1 MDQTQDP
8 TNFTRAQ
15 KLYLWL
21 ASTSVA
27 CLLISDVIGIKLFRI
42 PLGFNVMGIDAIVHT
57 CGMLAFPVT
66 FVIMDIVNEF
76 FGRKAARRIAILSFS
91 MALLA
96 FFFMNIAI
104 AMPYLDAPFN
114 ISKEHFEAVFGS
126 ARVMYIASLSAYLIG
141 TFCDISIFG
150 LLKRLTG
157 GKLIWLRATGST
169 VVSQMI
175 DSLVVTY
182 LAFSLG
188 RTLFPAPDAAP
199 MPIAE
204 VLKTAATGYTLK
216 FIIALSLTPV
226 IYLCHGIVK
235 RAFHLE
241 PVPASE
247 K

>member
-1 MDQTQDP
+1 MEQTPDP
-8 TNFTRAQ
+8 TNLTRAQ

-21 ASTSVA
+21 ASISVA

-42 PLGFNVMGIDAIVHT
+42 PLGFSVMGVDAVVHT

-66 FVIMDIVNEF
+66 FVITDIANEF

-96 FFFMNIAI
+96 FAFINIAL

-114 ISKEHFEAVFGS
+114 ISKDHFESVFSS

-169 VVSQMI
+169 VISQMI

-188 RTLFPAPDAAP
+188 RTLFPSPDTVP
-199 MPIAE
+199 MPLPE
-204 VLKTAATGYTLK
+204 VFKTAATGYSLK

-226 IYLCHGIVK
+226 IYLCHRIVK
-235 RAFHLE
+235 KTFDIQ
-241 PVPASE
+241 PVPATE